1 MRVVDLGHGEVAI
14 EPESAADAAGSL
26 SIDKLKQ
33 SRVSDEAIKIYQRYV
48 ERLTSGS
55 ASQ

>member
-26 SIDKLKQ
+26 SIDKLRQIK
-33 SRVSDEAIKIYQRYV
+33 VSDEAIKIYQRYV
-48 ERLTSGS
+48 ERL
-55 ASQ
+55 ASSTES